1 MSRWNGIEEVVAI
14 AEYGSFVRA
23 AAQLGTSTSHMSRA
37 IADLEHRIG
46 TQIFIRTTR
55 RVVPTPAGRTLID
68 QFRRLIAEREDA
80 ILAVSDGSAPRGEV
94 RITCS
99 IAMGERFV
107 AQIARDY
114 AFAHPDVTVTLE
126 LTNRVVDLLA
136 EGFDLAVRT
145 GSVRDPA
152 LVATR
157 IASRAMHLCAAPAYL
172 AQRARPTAIDE
183 LAAHECLL
191 GTADTWRFSI
201 DGKAFDYRPPGRWR
215 CNSGTAVTE
224 AALAGFGLC
233 QLPDFYVAHH
243 LRSGAL
249 VPLLE
254 HHAPAEDPVWA
265 VYPQR
270 RHLLPKVR
278 LFIDRLRKELPRAL
292 RTSAGG

>member
-1 MSRWNGIEEVVAI
+1 MSRWSGIEEVVAI
-14 AEYGSFVRA
+14 AECGSFVRA

-37 IADLEHRIG
+37 ISDLERRIG
-46 TQIFIRTTR
+46 TQIFIRSTR
-55 RVVPTPAGRTLID
+55 RVVATPAGRALIE
-68 QFRRLIAEREDA
+68 QFRRLIAERDDA
-80 ILAVSDGSAPRGEV
+80 ILAVSDSRAPRGEV
-94 RITCS
+94 RVTCS

-114 AFAHPDVTVTLE
+114 AFAYPEVTVTIE

-145 GSVRDPA
+145 GPVRDPA

-157 IASRAMHLCAAPAYL
+157 IASRTMHLCAAPAYL
-172 AQRARPTAIDE
+172 AKRPLPVAIDD

-191 GTADTWRFSI
+191 GTADTWHFSV
-201 DGKAFDYRPPGRWR
+201 DGKDINYRPAARWR

-224 AALAGFGLC
+224 AALSGHGVC
-233 QLPDFYVAHH
+233 QLPDFYVAPH
-243 LRSGAL
+243 LLSGAL

-254 HHAPAEDPVWA
+254 HHAPAENPVWA

-278 LFIDRLRKELPRAL
+278 LLIDRLRKELPLAL
-292 RTSAGG
+292 RPAGR